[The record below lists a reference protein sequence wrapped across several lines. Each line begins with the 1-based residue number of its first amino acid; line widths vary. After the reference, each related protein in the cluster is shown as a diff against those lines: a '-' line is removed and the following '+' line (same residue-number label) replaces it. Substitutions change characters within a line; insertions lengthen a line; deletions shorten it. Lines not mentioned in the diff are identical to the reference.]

1 MLEVFAAFTKSL
13 RDLTR
18 ADVLWQALWPPL
30 VALVLWVS
38 VAVAV
43 WAHGVALMARM
54 VSMVPGLPWS
64 GWEWVGHW
72 AAVFLLLAAFASLV
86 YFTAIVLVAV
96 FALPRLINLVA
107 ARDYPDLGRHGENV
121 FWGSLGNTLKAG
133 AIFVAGCMVMLPL
146 LLIPGA
152 LLVLPLL
159 WGSWFNQRTFRFDAL
174 AEHATRMEI
183 WRLVTDNRSR
193 FHFAGVATAAA
204 AHVPL
209 ANLLAP
215 AFTALVFVH
224 LGLAALRRQR
234 REGGIEL

>member
-1 MLEVFAAFTKSL
+1 MLEVFAAFTRSL

-18 ADVLWQALWPPL
+18 ADVLWQAVWPPL
-30 VALVLWVS
+30 VALSLWT
-38 VAVAV
+38 AVAV
-43 WAHGVALMARM
+43 SAWSHGVATMAHI
-54 VSMVPGLPWS
+54 VPQLPWS
-64 GWEWVGHW
+64 GWEWVAHW
-72 AAVFLLLAAFASLV
+72 AAVFLLLAAFAALT
-86 YFTAIVLVAV
+86 YFTAILLVAV

-121 FWGSLGNTLKAG
+121 FWGSLGNTLGAG
-133 AIFVAGCMVMLPL
+133 AIFVIGCFAMLPL

-159 WGSWFNQRTFRFDAL
+159 WGSWFDQRTFRFDAL
-174 AEHATRMEI
+174 AEHATRAEMQ
-183 WRLVTDNRSR
+183 RLLAANRSR
-193 FHFAGVATAAA
+193 FYYAGIGTAAA

-209 ANLLAP
+209 VNLLAP

-234 REGGIEL
+234 QEGGIEL

>member
-1 MLEVFAAFTKSL
+1 MMEVFAAFTRSL

-18 ADVLWQALWPPL
+18 ADVLWQAIWPPL
-30 VALVLWVS
+30 VALSLWIA

-43 WAHGVALMARM
+43 WAHGVALM
-54 VSMVPGLPWS
+54 SSIVPQLPWS
-64 GWEWVGHW
+64 GWEWVAHW

-107 ARDYPDLGRHGENV
+107 ARDYPELGRHGENV
-121 FWGSLGNTLKAG
+121 FWGSLGNTLVSG
-133 AIFVAGCMVMLPL
+133 AIFMVGCMAMLPL

-174 AEHATRMEI
+174 AEHATPVELQALIRE
-183 WRLVTDNRSR
+183 NRSR
-193 FHFAGVATAAA
+193 FYFAGLGTAAA

-209 ANLLAP
+209 VNLLVP

-224 LGLAALRRQR
+224 VGLAALRRKRQ
-234 REGGIEL
+234 EGGIEV

>member
-1 MLEVFAAFTKSL
+1 MIEVFGAFTKSL

-18 ADVLWQALWPPL
+18 ADILWQALWPPL
-30 VALVLWVS
+30 LALALWVT

-43 WAHGVALMARM
+43 WAHGVALMARI
-54 VSMVPGLPWS
+54 VPGLPWS
-64 GWEWVGHW
+64 GWEWVAHW
-72 AAVFLLLAAFASLV
+72 AAIFLLLATFASLT
-86 YFTAIVLVAV
+86 YFTAILLVAV
-96 FALPRLINLVA
+96 FALPRLVTLVA

-121 FWGSLGNTLKAG
+121 FWGSLGNTLGAG
-133 AIFVAGCMVMLPL
+133 AIFVLGCVVMLPL

-174 AEHATRMEI
+174 AEHATPAELQ
-183 WRLVTDNRSR
+183 RLVRDNRSR
-193 FHFAGVATAAA
+193 FYFAGLGTAAA

-215 AFTALVFVH
+215 ALAALVFVH

-234 REGGIEL
+234 QEGGVVL

>member
-1 MLEVFAAFTKSL
+1 MIEVFGAFTKSL

-18 ADVLWQALWPPL
+18 ADILWQALWPPL
-30 VALVLWVS
+30 LALALWVT
-38 VAVAV
+38 VAVAI
-43 WAHGVALMARM
+43 WAHGVALMARI
-54 VSMVPGLPWS
+54 VPGLPWS
-64 GWEWVGHW
+64 GWEWVAHW
-72 AAVFLLLAAFASLV
+72 AAIFLLLATFASLT

-96 FALPRLINLVA
+96 FALPRLVSLVA

-121 FWGSLGNTLKAG
+121 FWGSLGNTLGAG
-133 AIFVAGCMVMLPL
+133 AIFVLGCLAMLPL

-174 AEHATRMEI
+174 AEHATPAELQ
-183 WRLVTDNRSR
+183 RLVRDNRSR
-193 FHFAGVATAAA
+193 FYFAGLGTAAA

-215 AFTALVFVH
+215 ALAALVFVH

-234 REGGIEL
+234 QEGGVVL

>member
-1 MLEVFAAFTKSL
+1 MIEVFGAFTKSL

-18 ADVLWQALWPPL
+18 ADILWQALWPSL
-30 VALVLWVS
+30 LALALWVT
-38 VAVAV
+38 VAVAI
-43 WAHGVALMARM
+43 WAHGMALMARI
-54 VSMVPGLPWS
+54 VPELPWS
-64 GWEWVGHW
+64 GWEWVAHW
-72 AAVFLLLAAFASLV
+72 AAIFLLLATFASLT

-96 FALPRLINLVA
+96 FALPRMVTLVA

-121 FWGSLGNTLKAG
+121 FWGSLGNTLGAG
-133 AIFVAGCMVMLPL
+133 AIFVLGCVVMLPL

-174 AEHATRMEI
+174 AEHATPAELQQ
-183 WRLVTDNRSR
+183 LVRDNRSR
-193 FHFAGVATAAA
+193 FYFAGLGTAAA

-209 ANLLAP
+209 VNLLAP
-215 AFTALVFVH
+215 ALAALVFVH

-234 REGGIEL
+234 QEGGVVL

>member
-1 MLEVFAAFTKSL
+1 MLDVFAAFTKSL
-13 RDLTR
+13 RDLMR
-18 ADVLWQALWPPL
+18 ADVLWQAIWPPL
-30 VALVLWVS
+30 VALAVWIT

-43 WAHGVALMARM
+43 WAHGMALMAQI
-54 VSMVPGLPWS
+54 VPQLPWS
-64 GWEWVGHW
+64 GWEWLAHW
-72 AAVFLLLAAFASLV
+72 ASVFLLLAGFAALV

-121 FWGSLGNTLKAG
+121 FWGSLGNTLGAG
-133 AIFVAGCMVMLPL
+133 AIFVVGCLAMLPL

-159 WGSWFNQRTFRFDAL
+159 WGSWFDQRTFRFDAL
-174 AEHATRMEI
+174 AEHATRAEMQ
-183 WRLVTDNRSR
+183 RLLTENRSR
-193 FHFAGVATAAA
+193 FYFAGIGTAAA

-209 ANLLAP
+209 VNLLAP

-234 REGGIEL
+234 LEGGIEL

>member
-1 MLEVFAAFTKSL
+1 MIEVFGAFTKSL

-18 ADVLWQALWPPL
+18 ADILWQALWPPL
-30 VALVLWVS
+30 VALVLWAS

-43 WAHGVALMARM
+43 WAHGVALMARI
-54 VSMVPGLPWS
+54 VPGLPWS
-64 GWEWVGHW
+64 GWEWVAHW
-72 AAVFLLLAAFASLV
+72 AAIFLLLAAFAALT

-96 FALPRLINLVA
+96 FALPRLVSLVA

-121 FWGSLGNTLKAG
+121 FWSSLGNTLGAG
-133 AIFVAGCMVMLPL
+133 AIFVLGCLAMLPL

-174 AEHATRMEI
+174 AEHATPAELQQ
-183 WRLVTDNRSR
+183 LVRDNRSR
-193 FHFAGVATAAA
+193 FYFAGLGTAAA
-204 AHVPL
+204 AHVPRV
-209 ANLLAP
+209 NLLAP
-215 AFTALVFVH
+215 ALAALVFVH

-234 REGGIEL
+234 QEGGVVL

>member
-18 ADVLWQALWPPL
+18 AEVLWQAIWPPL
-30 VALVLWVS
+30 VALALWIA

-43 WAHGVALMARM
+43 WARGVALMAQ
-54 VSMVPGLPWS
+54 MVPQLPWS
-64 GWEWVGHW
+64 GWEWLAHW

-96 FALPRLINLVA
+96 FALPRLVNLVA

-121 FWGSLGNTLKAG
+121 FWGSLGNTLGAG
-133 AIFVAGCMVMLPL
+133 AIFVVGCLAMLPL

-159 WGSWFNQRTFRFDAL
+159 WGSWFDQRTFRFDAL
-174 AEHATRMEI
+174 AGHATRTEMQ
-183 WRLVTDNRSR
+183 RLLAENRSR
-193 FHFAGVATAAA
+193 FYFAGIGTAAA

-209 ANLLAP
+209 VNLLAP

-234 REGGIEL
+234 QEGGIEL